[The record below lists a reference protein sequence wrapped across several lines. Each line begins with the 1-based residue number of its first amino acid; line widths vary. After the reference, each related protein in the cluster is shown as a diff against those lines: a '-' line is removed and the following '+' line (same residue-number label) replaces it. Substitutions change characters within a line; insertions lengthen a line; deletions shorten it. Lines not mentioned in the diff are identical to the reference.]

1 MLYRIFE
8 TMTIRTQL
16 TLLFSGIVSTLL
28 IVFCVIIYFESEY
41 NRQEEFTIRLREEA
55 MTSAEI
61 LFGKEEISPD
71 LLKLLDKNQMTV
83 LDKEEIV
90 VYNSKNQIE
99 YESGTDYMEIKP
111 EMLDKI
117 RQLKELYFEDKN

>member
-83 LDKEEIV
+83 LDKE
-90 VYNSKNQIE
+90 
-99 YESGTDYMEIKP
+99 
-111 EMLDKI
+111 
-117 RQLKELYFEDKN
+117 